1 MMEKFFNVVYI
12 IGLIFIFVSLFIIVA
27 TAQFSL
33 TFKVLFMGG
42 LMVVW
47 AWCCMLCVM

>member
-1 MMEKFFNVVYI
+1 MEKFFNVVYI
-12 IGLIFIFVSLFIIVA
+12 VGLILIFASLIIIVA

-33 TFKVLFMGG
+33 TFKVLFIGG

-47 AWCCMLCVM
+47 SWCCMLCLM